1 MSYLWSNILISKI
14 GNIQRKKN
22 EVSSMV
28 AGESVVVQDANLV
41 QYLQKLVQIVNIQV
55 VTNTVNPV

>member
-41 QYLQKLVQIVNIQV
+41 QYQQKLVQIVNIQV

>member
-41 QYLQKLVQIVNIQV
+41 QYLQKFVQIVKIQV
-55 VTNTVNPV
+55 MTNTVDPV